1 MLKTSAS
8 GVLASLRGS
17 TYRSVRLASS
27 LAAALLDGL
36 FEHPA
41 GYSRPISIY
50 SITLGQYS
58 ESELLRILLP
68 PVMRENARSACGG
81 ILLVGAIFCL
91 SVSSVFAQTD
101 IQANKTV
108 APPEDVRA
116 FDTPSDGGG
125 SLTVLWSPAPSDS
138 AETKYQVL
146 LSEATTVPNPAAMK
160 VVAEFPANQR
170 YVRESKWPW
179 WTRPATGDQH
189 QVTLRNGKG
198 VELKDGTAYLVTVAR
213 VSGNDRGI
221 ATPVQAMPQPDWINW
236 NQMNNLI
243 LALLFG
249 GIVFYAIGTA
259 RKRDIF
265 LRRIPGL
272 AAVDEAIGRATELG
286 KPILYLTGAH
296 DMHDP
301 STIAAAIILGR
312 VAKRAA
318 AYETDILVPH
328 RDPIT
333 MAVCQEITKQAYLE
347 AGKPDLYKDDSNFFI
362 TSDQFSYTAA
372 VDGIM
377 LRKKPAANF
386 FMGSYFAE
394 ALLLTE
400 TGASTGAIQIA
411 GTDSDHQLPF
421 FVTTC
426 DYTLIGEELYAASAY
441 LSREP
446 VQVGTLRGQDI
457 GKALILGVIGVG
469 TLLATL
475 GVILGAQWPQ
485 LFLDLFKDVK

>member
-1 MLKTSAS
+1 
-8 GVLASLRGS
+8 
-17 TYRSVRLASS
+17 
-27 LAAALLDGL
+27 
-36 FEHPA
+36 
-41 GYSRPISIY
+41 
-50 SITLGQYS
+50 
-58 ESELLRILLP
+58 
-68 PVMRENARSACGG
+68 
-81 ILLVGAIFCL
+81 
-91 SVSSVFAQTD
+91 
-101 IQANKTV
+101 
-108 APPEDVRA
+108 
-116 FDTPSDGGG
+116 
-125 SLTVLWSPAPSDS
+125 
-138 AETKYQVL
+138 
-146 LSEATTVPNPAAMK
+146 MK
-160 VVAEFPANQR
+160 VVAEFSVNQH

-179 WTRPATGDQH
+179 WTRPATSDQH
-189 QVTLRNGKG
+189 QFTLRNGKG
-198 VELKDGTAYLVTVAR
+198 VELKDGTVYSITVAIVLNDDR
-213 VSGNDRGI
+213 VI
-221 ATPVQAMPQPDWINW
+221 ATPVQATPQPNWMNW
-236 NQMNNLI
+236 NQMNNLL
-243 LALLFG
+243 LALLFS

-259 RKRDIF
+259 RKREIF

-272 AAVDEAIGRATELG
+272 DAVDEAIGRATELG

-296 DMHDP
+296 DMSDP
-301 STIAAAIILGR
+301 STIAAAVILGR
-312 VAKRAA
+312 VAKRTA
-318 AYETDILVPH
+318 AYETDLLVPH

-386 FMGSYFAE
+386 FMGHYFAE

-411 GTDSDHQLPF
+411 GTDADHQLPF

-457 GKALILGVIGVG
+457 GKALILGVLGIGTV
-469 TLLATL
+469 LATL
-475 GVILGAQWPQ
+475 GVMLDAQWPQ